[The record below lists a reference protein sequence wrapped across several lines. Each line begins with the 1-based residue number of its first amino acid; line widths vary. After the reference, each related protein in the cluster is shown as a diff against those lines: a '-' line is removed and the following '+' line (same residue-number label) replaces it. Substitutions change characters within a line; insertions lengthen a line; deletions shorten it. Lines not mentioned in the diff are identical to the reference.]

1 MMSVKNFS
9 DLLADNEN
17 DLDNFRGQSFQ
28 NIVFETMEDFLDG
41 SSIGGVVFES
51 PVLAFE
57 GDNSEILENSIVKF
71 FNAII
76 RNAISTYGQVI
87 DFEETPNFDRMILT
101 RVPWTNCTFLNFDK
115 TKLERKYFFGTF
127 DYCEFDNIDFTPR
140 DLRITHCEVKN
151 SLMLGDFNRT
161 WIDQCVLENTEFKR
175 LEFKLNN
182 RESAQNV
189 LFDRI
194 FFFYK
199 HSEKKWGSKLR
210 KKYVTP
216 DYTMTQLHNCHFDKI
231 LLRGRFRDEDN
242 ILYQIGSS
250 QGIEY
255 DSTIPTISPFRLMF
269 PYEGL
274 ETCSFTVLLLS
285 NSTLSSK
292 SKWLG
297 AALPSQIVRP
307 NAVPKRK
314 KTAPKESVYSSFID
328 FCDKEDLWYFMGF
341 RREDLLKAKKL
352 TFAIVYGFFELF
364 IDASSHKDKEVLN
377 LELLGKMNDSI
388 IKNCKFKNMEI
399 NLRLENTQGGLNN
412 YYLIGSTFENCTI
425 SIEKFSLANKP
436 STTYKGLTLMDCTFV
451 NCTFRGGKYRPDSY
465 ITQDTV
471 FKDCAFEDVTLRL
484 DYHPNIKLEGTVT
497 YDEYTDIVL
506 HPNAPNNIEE
516 LGFTKKG

>member
-1 MMSVKNFS
+1 MSVKNFS

-17 DLDNFRGQSFQ
+17 DLDDLRGQSFQ
-28 NIVFETMEDFLDG
+28 NIIFETVEDFLDG
-41 SSIGGVVFES
+41 SSIGSVIFES
-51 PVLAFE
+51 PILAFG
-57 GDNSEILENSIVKF
+57 GDNSEVLENSIVQL
-71 FNAII
+71 FNATI

-87 DFEETPNFDRMILT
+87 DFEETQSFDRMLLT
-101 RVPWTNCTFLNFDK
+101 KVPWVNCEFLNFDRRREWK
-115 TKLERKYFFGTF
+115 KYFFGTF
-127 DYCEFDNIDFTPR
+127 DYCEFDNIDFSTR
-140 DLRITHCEVKN
+140 DLRITQCEVQN
-151 SLMLGDFNRT
+151 SLMMGDFNRT
-161 WIDQCVLENTEFKR
+161 WIDQCVLENTHFKNIEFYLHPTAR
-175 LEFKLNN
+175 GII
-182 RESAQNV
+182 NV
-189 LFDRI
+189 LFDRQY
-194 FFFYK
+194 F
-199 HSEKKWGSKLR
+199 HDQVNER
-210 KKYVTP
+210 KYIINIYV

-231 LLRGRFRDEDN
+231 QLRRTKDN
-242 ILYQIGSS
+242 SDPYNR
-250 QGIEY
+250 E
-255 DSTIPTISPFRLMF
+255 TIPSELRLMF

-285 NSTLSSK
+285 NSRLSRK
-292 SKWLG
+292 SKWLEST
-297 AALPSQIVRP
+297 LPSQIVRP
-307 NAVPKRK
+307 NAVPKHK
-314 KTAPKESVYSSFID
+314 KPEPKKSVYSSFID
-328 FCDKEDLWYFMGF
+328 FCDTEDLWYFMGF

-377 LELLGKMNDSI
+377 LELLGKMNESI

-451 NCTFRGGKYRPDSY
+451 NCTFRGGNYRPDSY
-465 ITQDTV
+465 VTQDTV
-471 FKDCAFEDVTLRL
+471 FKDCAFEDATLRL